1 MTTVVSIAGK
11 DPETNELYV
20 LIAADSR
27 GSLSGRNID
36 DNEKKIFGNSDGNYA
51 LGVAGKC
58 LEHFFSSKS
67 EKELSDF
74 LNNPRNETKESIERK
89 LNLIDSS
96 LVYITGEK
104 NNYFVSLKEDIPNIY
119 FFNGKELMKSGAYSS
134 IGSGG
139 KFTDSLNKLK
149 KYKID
154 GRIVI
159 PKEEALN
166 AASEAINNAAS
177 FDECTGGWVDAIF
190 VTKSDVNYIS
200 RHSLIRNSI
209 KEKKPT
215 SYEEDI
221 SNRGIHPYHIED

>member
-1 MTTVVSIAGK
+1 VK
-11 DPETNELYV
+11 
-20 LIAADSR
+20 
-27 GSLSGRNID
+27 
-36 DNEKKIFGNSDGNYA
+36 
-51 LGVAGKC
+51 
-58 LEHFFSSKS
+58 
-67 EKELSDF
+67 
-74 LNNPRNETKESIERK
+74 
-89 LNLIDSS
+89 
-96 LVYITGEK
+96 K
-104 NNYFVSLKEDIPNIY
+104 NNYFVSLKRIFQY
-119 FFNGKELMKSGAYSS
+119 LFFQWKRINE
-134 IGSGG
+134 IRCIFIDWIGG

-149 KYKID
+149 KYKIVAE
-154 GRIVI
+154 IVI